1 MIRLVVI
8 VAVAAALSACAT
20 TDPEPIIRIVEVKV
34 PVAVSCVPDNLP
46 PRPTYRVSVGDIVGA
61 PDAAERY
68 RLAAAGFQERDAR
81 LNEVEPVIQNCRD

>member
-1 MIRLVVI
+1 MIRLATLGVCAI
-8 VAVAAALSACAT
+8 ALSACT
-20 TDPEPIIRIVEVKV
+20 TTRPEPEVRIVEVKV
-34 PVAVSCVPDNLP
+34 PVPVSCVPDNLP